1 VAEASVLPVRGAG
14 GIAAR
19 LGRWL
24 WPSLLG
30 LVPVASL
37 GAAQGGYFPSA
48 WGWAALGL
56 LWASGLAIVLRSST
70 RLSSAERA
78 FVVAWGGLVAWI
90 ALSIAWSRDLPQTVL
105 ELERAIVYVC
115 GALALVVIAQTRSAR
130 CVLGGLLA
138 GISLISAF
146 SLATRLFPGQ
156 LQVYDRSAV
165 YRLAQPIGYWNG
177 LAIFTAMGALLA
189 LGFAARARLPAVR
202 AVCAGLVV
210 MLLPT
215 FYFTFGRS
223 GWIALAAGLVVAALI
238 DPRRLQLLAT
248 LLVVAPASV
257 AGVWLAAHSHG
268 LTRAGAPAARAAHDG
283 HRLAVA
289 LVLLAAVNAIAV
301 MLLEFVERRVVV
313 PAAARR
319 AFAVALVVSLAV
331 GLSLTFA
338 RYGGPSTLARK
349 GYAAFKAPP
358 PHVVNLN
365 RRLLNFSGNGR
376 YELWRLAWR
385 DGRNHPWFGSGA
397 GTYER
402 YFLRHQPPNVGRVR
416 DAHGLY
422 IETLAELG
430 PVGLILLLACLGIP
444 LVVAVRARMHP
455 VVPAAAGAYAAFL
468 VHAIADWDWELP
480 AVTLAAI
487 LCGGAILVAGRR
499 YGKVRLL
506 SVPVRS
512 VALTLIVVVGAFA
525 SIGLVGN
532 SALKASDAARRAGRW
547 DRAASDARRA
557 RSWMPWSPA
566 PWSAL
571 GEAQLGAGLVRNAR
585 ASFRKAVS
593 MDPGDWELWYD
604 VARASTGH
612 ERFAALQH
620 VVALYPRSRLLPAHL
635 VTISTAQPVTP
646 GLG

>member
-1 VAEASVLPVRGAG
+1 VAEASVLPLRRADGVVPGV
-14 GIAAR
+14 
-19 LGRWL
+19 GRWL

-56 LWASGLAIVLRSST
+56 LWASGLAIVLRSSAH
-70 RLSSAERA
+70 LSDAERA

-90 ALSIAWSRDLPQTVL
+90 AFSIVWSRDLPETVL
-105 ELERAIVYVC
+105 ELERAIVYVS
-115 GALALVVIAQTRSAR
+115 GAVAVVVIAHTRSAR
-130 CVLGGLLA
+130 FVLGGLLA

-146 SLATRLFPGQ
+146 SLATRLFPGE

-177 LAIFTAMGALLA
+177 LAIFTAMGVLLA
-189 LGFAARARLPAVR
+189 LGFAARARRRAVR

-210 MLLPT
+210 ILLPT

-223 GWIALAAGLVVAALI
+223 GWIALAAGLAVAVLI
-238 DPRRLQLLAT
+238 DPRRLQLLVT

-283 HRLAVA
+283 HRLALA
-289 LVLLAAVNAIAV
+289 LVLLSAVNATAL
-301 MLLEFVERRVVV
+301 MLLAFVERRVVV
-313 PAAARR
+313 RAAARR
-319 AFAVALVVSLAV
+319 VFAAALAV
-331 GLSLTFA
+331 TLAVVLALTFA
-338 RYGGPSTLARK
+338 RYGSPSTLVRK
-349 GYAAFKAPP
+349 GYAAFKAPT

-365 RRLLNFSGNGR
+365 RRLLSFSGNGR
-376 YELWRLAWR
+376 YELWRLAWL
-385 DGRNHPWFGSGA
+385 DGRDHPWLGSGA
-397 GTYER
+397 GSYER
-402 YFLRHQPPNVGRVR
+402 YFLQHQPPDVGRVR

-422 IETLAELG
+422 VETFAELG
-430 PVGLILLLACLGIP
+430 PVGLIFLLACLGIP
-444 LVVAVRARMHP
+444 LLVAVRARMHP
-455 VVPAAAGAYAAFL
+455 LVPAAAGAYAAFL

-512 VALTLIVVVGAFA
+512 FAVTVIVVAGAFA

-532 SALKASDAARRAGRW
+532 SALKASDAARRDGHW
-547 DRAASDARRA
+547 DSAVSQARRA

-571 GEAQLGAGLVRNAR
+571 GEAQLGAGLARNAR
-585 ASFRKAVS
+585 ASFCKAVS
-593 MDPGDWELWYD
+593 MDRQDWELWYD
-604 VARASTGH
+604 VARASTGDG
-612 ERFAALQH
+612 RTAALQRA
-620 VVALYPRSRLLPAHL
+620 VALYPRSRLLPKRAA
-635 VTISTAQPVTP
+635 STNPKGRTP
-646 GLG
+646 